1 MVRKRKAPPE
11 VPAAA
16 LTKEIYEILD
26 QVTRDE
32 PVKVVDLQ
40 LVAAAAARLRT
51 TWLQEL
57 SEALGF
63 LQPGTPEFQAFK
75 NCTQSMLTLF
85 VQNGIISA
93 GEMQHIWREIEAR

>member
-1 MVRKRKAPPE
+1 MAIKRKASPE
-11 VPAAA
+11 VPAVA
-16 LTKEIYEILD
+16 LTQEIYEILD
-26 QVTRDE
+26 RITRAE
-32 PVKVVDLQ
+32 RVKVAELQ
-40 LVAAAAARLRT
+40 VAAAAAARLRT